1 MTLALGILLI
11 LYALFSDGGKGFFW
25 VLIIFLLIGI
35 FC

>member
-1 MTLALGILLI
+1 MTLALGIFLI

-25 VLIIFLLIGI
+25 LLIVCLLIGI